1 MTPEENLD
9 KLIKKYSLSL
19 MQTYDKRNRNLREET
34 EEKSKAV
41 ETEAETEA
49 ELETDAVSVFAEERE
64 ASANEEADTE
74 TINGETQSSKEEEEM
89 TGTASFFATVR
100 TGGGAYPVENAKI
113 IIGRE
118 DTVVSFLVTDENGDT
133 PEVTLPAYPE
143 SDSLSYETAKEVM
156 YYADVYATGFQEK
169 KNLPVSAVGGAEI
182 VLNVELVPDEERME

>member
-19 MQTYDKRNRNLREET
+19 MQTYDKRNRDLREET
-34 EEKSKAV
+34 AEKGKSM
-41 ETEAETEA
+41 ETGAET

-64 ASANEEADTE
+64 TAANDEADTE
-74 TINGETQSSKEEEEM
+74 TINAETQSSKEEEEM

-133 PEVTLPAYPE
+133 PKVTLPAYPE

-156 YYADVYATGFQEK
+156 YFADVYATGFQEK

-182 VLNVELVPDEERME
+182 VLNVELVPNEERME

>member
-19 MQTYDKRNRNLREET
+19 MQTYDKRNRDLIEET
-34 EEKSKAV
+34 AEKGKSM
-41 ETEAETEA
+41 ETGAETE
-49 ELETDAVSVFAEERE
+49 LEHDAVSVFAEERE
-64 ASANEEADTE
+64 TAANDEANTE
-74 TINGETQSSKEEEEM
+74 TINGETHSSKEEEEM

-133 PEVTLPAYPE
+133 PKVTLPAYPE

-156 YYADVYATGFQEK
+156 YFADVYATGFQEK

-182 VLNVELVPDEERME
+182 VLNVELVPNEERME

>member
-19 MQTYDKRNRNLREET
+19 MQTYDKRNRDLREET
-34 EEKSKAV
+34 EERDKAV
-41 ETEAETEA
+41 ETEAET

-64 ASANEEADTE
+64 TAANDEANTE
-74 TINGETQSSKEEEEM
+74 TINGETHSSKEEEEM

-133 PEVTLPAYPE
+133 PKVTLPAYPE

-156 YYADVYATGFQEK
+156 YFADVYATGFQEK

-182 VLNVELVPDEERME
+182 VLNVELVPNEERME

>member
-19 MQTYDKRNRNLREET
+19 MQTYDKRNRDLREET
-34 EEKSKAV
+34 EERDKAV
-41 ETEAETEA
+41 ETEAET

-64 ASANEEADTE
+64 TAANDEANTE
-74 TINGETQSSKEEEEM
+74 TINGETHSSKEEEEM

-133 PEVTLPAYPE
+133 PKVTLPAYPE

-182 VLNVELVPDEERME
+182 VLNVELVPNEERME